1 MLCYCFSICLEWNG
15 LGILE
20 TSFAAFCDGLAAN
33 SALRALDLRN
43 NQINHEGAEELSAAL
58 KRNITLRA
66 LGMSTLRLWQIKICV
81 VSGLWLM
88 QAESAVTDVIVPW
101 SATTCWQTEMRRE
114 NKLWW
119 NSFALFGVGS
129 LIKIQKS
136 QENFIIEISVDAKCV
151 TDMIVC
157 VCVCVCVVCMCLC
170 VCGMHACMCVCV
182 CEQIY
187 AGTT

>member
-1 MLCYCFSICLEWNG
+1 
-15 LGILE
+15 
-20 TSFAAFCDGLAAN
+20 
-33 SALRALDLRN
+33 
-43 NQINHEGAEELSAAL
+43 
-58 KRNITLRA
+58 
-66 LGMSTLRLWQIKICV
+66 
-81 VSGLWLM
+81 
-88 QAESAVTDVIVPW
+88 
-101 SATTCWQTEMRRE
+101 MRRE

-157 VCVCVCVVCMCLC
+157 VCVCVCVWYACVCVCVVCM
-170 VCGMHACMCVCV
+170 HACVCV